1 MFLILLFILIFSF
14 SLLFKRQKEEKGK
27 KRSKDEIR
35 QNKEIP
41 TFLMAA
47 AVKEGKDIV
56 GISELGRRLGCKVS
70 GEVRVF
76 CSGFYVLLLLVRLC
90 ACGAV

>member
-35 QNKEIP
+35 QYKEMP
-41 TFLMAA
+41 TFLMGWRS
-47 AVKEGKDIV
+47 KH
-56 GISELGRRLGCKVS
+56 
-70 GEVRVF
+70 
-76 CSGFYVLLLLVRLC
+76 
-90 ACGAV
+90 

>member
-1 MFLILLFILIFSF
+1 MFLILLLILIFSF

-41 TFLMAA
+41 TFL
-47 AVKEGKDIV
+47 
-56 GISELGRRLGCKVS
+56 ISVS
-70 GEVRVF
+70 
-76 CSGFYVLLLLVRLC
+76 LLPMPHISYFTLLK
-90 ACGAV
+90 A

>member
-14 SLLFKRQKEEKGK
+14 SLLFERQREEKGK

-41 TFLMAA
+41 TFLM
-47 AVKEGKDIV
+47 
-56 GISELGRRLGCKVS
+56 
-70 GEVRVF
+70 
-76 CSGFYVLLLLVRLC
+76 
-90 ACGAV
+90 